1 MHPEEIGG
9 GRASTLWRSFG
20 HAWDGLVASARSE
33 RNMRIHLVAGIL
45 AGSFAAL
52 APLQGGERA
61 IIVLCA
67 ALVVAAEAGN
77 TALEALV
84 DLVGGAPSAP
94 ARIAKDAAAGAVLT
108 LAAASVAVFGI
119 IVWGSRAELLAS
131 WRALVPPALAGLGLA
146 AVGALALSGV
156 RPAAAGVAPVA
167 AAGGLFV
174 VALAGSS
181 SCVACVAIP
190 ALLFAVAV
198 DAARPC
204 PTRGPPHVSD
214 GRAPPSRGR

>member
-1 MHPEEIGG
+1 MHPEETGA

-20 HAWDGLVASARSE
+20 HAWDGLVAAARAE
-33 RNMRIHLVAGIL
+33 RNMRIHVVAGIL

-52 APLQGGERA
+52 APLSGGERA
-61 IIVLCA
+61 IIVLCT

-94 ARIAKDAAAGAVLT
+94 ARIAKDAAAGAVLV
-108 LAAASVAVFGI
+108 LAAASVAVFGLV
-119 IVWGSRAELLAS
+119 VWGNRAGLLAS

-146 AVGALALSGV
+146 AVAALALSRV

-174 VALAGSS
+174 VALVGAS
-181 SCVACVAIP
+181 SCVACVAVP

-198 DAARPC
+198 DAAR
-204 PTRGPPHVSD
+204 
-214 GRAPPSRGR
+214 GRKIGHEA